1 MRPDH
6 KIIPPPPAL
15 DDDRLMT
22 TDAAAAS
29 FPARFHDYRDLP
41 GDAFYRALILFGF
54 SVVLYLSWRFDI
66 FHGVISAA
74 RHHQWGRFIVS
85 PAILWTGMGML
96 MLMLRTLLW
105 FRYRTPPL
113 ATMANAPTLT
123 VVIPAYNEG
132 EMVARSIDSVV
143 RARYPRERLEVIVVD
158 DGSSDDTW
166 EHILRVARRYPG
178 IVTPLRFDR
187 NRGKRAALEA
197 GFRRGRGDVLVTID
211 SDSVIE
217 PDTLLAMAGPFADPR
232 VGAVAGKVS
241 VFNRG
246 DGLIPRM
253 LKVRFALSF
262 DFLRA
267 VQSTYGTVYC
277 CPGALAGYRAS
288 VVRDVLDRWVGQRF
302 LGRACTYGE
311 DRAMTN
317 EILGQ
322 GYDCVYQRAGVV
334 HTLVPTTYRRLCKM
348 FLRWDRSYVREEMRF
363 LRTIVWRRP
372 PKARAIALVEAIVTN
387 LRYPVAWATL
397 ALLVSLI
404 ATQPE
409 ILLRFCC
416 AMLLVSSFN
425 MLYYLRGERHW
436 DFVYGIGYSFFS
448 AFALFWIFPYAL
460 CTARAQGWL
469 TR

>member
-1 MRPDH
+1 M
-6 KIIPPPPAL
+6 
-15 DDDRLMT
+15 
-22 TDAAAAS
+22 
-29 FPARFHDYRDLP
+29 
-41 GDAFYRALILFGF
+41 
-54 SVVLYLSWRFDI
+54 
-66 FHGVISAA
+66 
-74 RHHQWGRFIVS
+74 
-85 PAILWTGMGML
+85 
-96 MLMLRTLLW
+96 
-105 FRYRTPPL
+105 
-113 ATMANAPTLT
+113 
-123 VVIPAYNEG
+123 
-132 EMVARSIDSVV
+132 
-143 RARYPRERLEVIVVD
+143 
-158 DGSSDDTW
+158 
-166 EHILRVARRYPG
+166 
-178 IVTPLRFDR
+178 
-187 NRGKRAALEA
+187 
-197 GFRRGRGDVLVTID
+197 VTID

-217 PDTLLAMAGPFADPR
+217 PDTLLAMTGPFRNPR
-232 VGAVAGKVS
+232 IAAVAGKVS
-241 VFNRG
+241 VFNRS

-277 CPGALAGYRAS
+277 CPGALAAYRTRI
-288 VVRDVLDRWVGQRF
+288 VRDVLDDWVGQRF
-302 LGRACTYGE
+302 LGRPCTYGE

-322 GYDCVYQRAGVV
+322 GYDCIYQRAGIV

-348 FLRWDRSYVREEMRF
+348 FLRWDRSYVREELRF

-387 LRYPVAWATL
+387 LRYPIAWATL
-397 ALLVSLI
+397 TLLAMLV
-404 ATQPE
+404 TTHPQM
-409 ILLRFCC
+409 LLRFCC

-436 DFVYGIGYSFFS
+436 DFVYGIGYAFFS

>member
-1 MRPDH
+1 MT
-6 KIIPPPPAL
+6 
-15 DDDRLMT
+15 LMT
-22 TDAAAAS
+22 TDSPAAK
-29 FPARFHDYRDLP
+29 PPTLTHEYRDLP
-41 GDAFYRALILFGF
+41 GDDFYRALILFGF
-54 SVVLYLSWRFDI
+54 ALVLYLSWRFDV
-66 FHGVISAA
+66 FHGVVSAA
-74 RHHQWGRFIVS
+74 RHHQWGRFVVS
-85 PAILWTGMGML
+85 PAILWAAMGML
-96 MLMLRTLLW
+96 MLLFRTLLW

-113 ATMANAPTLT
+113 ATMADAPMLT

-132 EMVARSIDSVV
+132 EMVARSIESV
-143 RARYPRERLEVIVVD
+143 ANAHYPRDRLEVFVVD

-166 EHILRVARRYPG
+166 EHIERAARRFPD
-178 IVTPLRFDR
+178 IVTPLRFAG

-197 GFRRGRGDVLVTID
+197 GFRRGRGDVMVTID

-217 PDTLLAMAGPFADPR
+217 ADTLLAMTGPFRNPR

-288 VVRDVLDRWVGQRF
+288 VVHKVLDRWIGQRF
-302 LGRACTYGE
+302 LGRPCTFGE
-311 DRAMTN
+311 DRALTN
-317 EILGQ
+317 DILGE
-322 GYDCVYQRAGVV
+322 GYDCVYQRAAIV

-348 FLRWDRSYVREEMRF
+348 FLRWDRSYVREELRF
-363 LRTIVWRRP
+363 VRTVVWKRP
-372 PKARAIALVEAIVTN
+372 PKARAIALVESVVTN
-387 LRYPVAWATL
+387 SRYPVAWATL
-397 ALLVSLI
+397 ALLGAMV
-404 ATQPE
+404 AAHPE
-409 ILLRFCC
+409 MLLRFCC
-416 AMLLVSSFN
+416 ALLLMSAFN
-425 MLYYLRGERHW
+425 MLYYLRGERRW
-436 DFVYGIGYSFFS
+436 DFVYGIGYAFFS

>member
-1 MRPDH
+1 M
-6 KIIPPPPAL
+6 
-15 DDDRLMT
+15 MT
-22 TDAAAAS
+22 TDVTAAE
-29 FPARFHDYRDLP
+29 PPIRFHDYRDLP
-41 GDAFYRALILFGF
+41 GDHFYRALILLGF
-54 SVVLYLSWRFDI
+54 AIVLFLSWRFDI

-74 RHHQWGRFIVS
+74 RHRQWGHFLVS
-85 PAILWTGMGML
+85 PAILWAAMGMV
-96 MLMLRTLLW
+96 MLLFRTLLW
-105 FRYRTPPL
+105 FRYRTPPP
-113 ATMANAPTLT
+113 ATMDDAPSLT
-123 VVIPAYNEG
+123 VIIPAYNEG
-132 EMVARSIDSVV
+132 EMVARSIESVV
-143 RARYPRERLEVIVVD
+143 HARYPRERLEIFVID
-158 DGSSDDTW
+158 DGSADDTW
-166 EHILRVARRYPG
+166 RHIRRVAEQYPDV
-178 IVTPLRFDR
+178 VTPLRFAR

-197 GFRRGRGDVLVTID
+197 GFRRGRGEIMVTID

-217 PDTLLAMAGPFADPR
+217 PDTLLAMAGPFRNPR
-232 VGAVAGKVS
+232 IGAVAGKVS

-277 CPGALAGYRAS
+277 CPGALAAYRAR
-288 VVRDVLDRWVGQRF
+288 VVHQVLDGWVGQRF
-302 LGRACTYGE
+302 LGRSCTFGE

-317 EILGQ
+317 DILGQ
-322 GYDCVYQRAGVV
+322 GYDCVYQRAGIV

-348 FLRWDRSYVREEMRF
+348 FLRWDRSYVREELRF
-363 LRTIVWRRP
+363 LGKIVWRRP
-372 PKARAIALVEAIVTN
+372 PKARAIALVEAVVTN
-387 LRYPVAWATL
+387 SRYPVAWATL
-397 ALLVSLI
+397 ALLSTLI

-416 AMLLVSSFN
+416 ALLLVSSFN
-425 MLYYLRGERHW
+425 MLYYLRGERTW

-460 CTARAQGWL
+460 CTARTQGWL

>member
-1 MRPDH
+1 
-6 KIIPPPPAL
+6 
-15 DDDRLMT
+15 MT
-22 TDAAAAS
+22 TDAAAAES
-29 FPARFHDYRDLP
+29 RARIHDYHDLP
-41 GDAFYRALILFGF
+41 GDEFYRALILLGF
-54 SVVLYLSWRFDI
+54 ALVLFLSWRFEI
-66 FHGVISAA
+66 FHGVVGAA

-85 PAILWTGMGML
+85 PAILWAAMGML
-96 MLMLRTLLW
+96 MLLLRTLLW

-113 ATMANAPTLT
+113 ATLADAPSLT
-123 VVIPAYNEG
+123 VIIPAYNEG
-132 EMVARSIDSVV
+132 EMVARSIESVV
-143 RARYPRERLEVIVVD
+143 RANYPHDRLEIFVVD
-158 DGSSDDTW
+158 DGSVDDTW
-166 EHILRVARRYPG
+166 QHIERIARRFPG
-178 IVTPLRFDR
+178 LVTALRFER

-197 GFRRGRGDVLVTID
+197 GFRRGRGEVMVTID

-232 VGAVAGKVS
+232 IGAVAGKVS

-246 DGLIPRM
+246 EGLIPRM

-277 CPGALAGYRAS
+277 CPGALAAYRTS
-288 VVRDVLDRWVGQRF
+288 VVRDVLEDWVGQRF

-317 EILGQ
+317 AILGE
-322 GYDCVYQRAGVV
+322 GYDCVYQRAGIV
-334 HTLVPTTYRRLCKM
+334 HTIVPTTYRRLCKM
-348 FLRWDRSYVREEMRF
+348 FLRWDRSYVREEWRF
-363 LRTIVWRRP
+363 LRRIVWRRP
-372 PKARAIALVEAIVTN
+372 PLARTIALVEAFVTN

-397 ALLVSLI
+397 VLLTALV
-404 ATQPE
+404 ATHPDM
-409 ILLRFCC
+409 LLRFCC
-416 AMLLVSSFN
+416 ALLLVSSFN

-436 DFVYGIGYSFFS
+436 DFVYGIGYAFFS
-448 AFALFWIFPYAL
+448 VFALFWIFPYAL

>member
-1 MRPDH
+1 M
-6 KIIPPPPAL
+6 KSPP
-15 DDDRLMT
+15 MT
-22 TDAAAAS
+22 TDIAVAKS
-29 FPARFHDYRDLP
+29 PPRVHDYRDLP
-41 GDAFYRALILFGF
+41 GDEFYRAFILLGF
-54 SVVLYLSWRFDI
+54 ALVLVLSWHFDI
-66 FHGVISAA
+66 FHGIVSAA
-74 RHHQWGRFIVS
+74 RHHQWGHFIVS
-85 PAILWTGMGML
+85 PAILWAGMGML
-96 MLMLRTLLW
+96 MLLFRTLLW

-113 ATMANAPTLT
+113 ATMSDAPMLT
-123 VVIPAYNEG
+123 VIIPAYNEG
-132 EMVARSIDSVV
+132 EMVARSIESVV
-143 RARYPRERLEVIVVD
+143 HARYPRERLEIFVVD
-158 DGSSDDTW
+158 DGSVDDTW
-166 EHILRVARRYPG
+166 RHIQTVVARYPG
-178 IVTPLRFDR
+178 VVTALRFEH

-197 GFRRGRGDVLVTID
+197 GFRRGRGEIMVTID

-217 PDTLLAMAGPFADPR
+217 PDTLLAMAGPFRNPR
-232 VGAVAGKVS
+232 IGAVAGKVS

-277 CPGALAGYRAS
+277 CPGALAAYRMS
-288 VVRDVLDRWVGQRF
+288 VVRVVLDDWVGQRF
-302 LGRACTYGE
+302 LGRPCTYGE

-317 EILGQ
+317 DILGQ
-322 GYDCVYQRAGVV
+322 GYDCIYQRAGIV

-348 FLRWDRSYVREEMRF
+348 FLRWDRSYVREELRF

-372 PKARAIALVEAIVTN
+372 PKARAIALIEAVVTN
-387 LRYPVAWATL
+387 SRYPVAWATL
-397 ALLVSLI
+397 VLLTTLVASH
-404 ATQPE
+404 PE
-409 ILLRFCC
+409 MLLRYCC
-416 AMLLVSSFN
+416 ALLLVSSFN

>member
-1 MRPDH
+1 MNSFP
-6 KIIPPPPAL
+6 
-15 DDDRLMT
+15 MT
-22 TDAAAAS
+22 TDIAAAKS
-29 FPARFHDYRDLP
+29 PARIHDYRDIP
-41 GDAFYRALILFGF
+41 GDEFYRAFILFGF
-54 SVVLYLSWRFDI
+54 AVVLVLSWRFDI

-85 PAILWTGMGML
+85 PAILWTAMGML
-96 MLMLRTLLW
+96 MLLFRTLLW

-113 ATMANAPTLT
+113 ATMIDAPTLT
-123 VVIPAYNEG
+123 VIIPAYNEG
-132 EMVARSIDSVV
+132 EMVARSIESVV
-143 RARYPRERLEVIVVD
+143 HARYPRERLEIFVVD
-158 DGSSDDTW
+158 DGSVDDTW
-166 EHILRVARRYPG
+166 RHIQSVASRYPD
-178 IVTPLRFDR
+178 IVRALRFER

-197 GFRRGRGDVLVTID
+197 AFRRGRGEIMVTID

-217 PDTLLAMAGPFADPR
+217 PDTLLAMTGPFRNPR
-232 VGAVAGKVS
+232 IGAVAGKVS

-277 CPGALAGYRAS
+277 CPGALAAYRTR
-288 VVRDVLDRWVGQRF
+288 VVRDVLDDWVGQRF
-302 LGRACTYGE
+302 LGRPCTYGE

-317 EILGQ
+317 DILGQ
-322 GYDCVYQRAGVV
+322 GYDCVYQRAGIV
-334 HTLVPTTYRRLCKM
+334 HTLVPTTYHRLCKM
-348 FLRWDRSYVREEMRF
+348 FLRWDRSYVREELRF

-372 PKARAIALVEAIVTN
+372 PKARAIALIEAVVTN
-387 LRYPVAWATL
+387 SRYPVAWATL
-397 ALLVSLI
+397 VLLPTLVASH
-404 ATQPE
+404 PE
-409 ILLRFCC
+409 MLLRFCC
-416 AMLLVSSFN
+416 ALLLVSSFN